1 METLGLKKLFD
12 KIGDALNIFDF
23 SFLISGFVSLSII
36 MAGVTVHVGFSWFD
50 GLMSWPTWL
59 MVIVVL
65 LLVYVCG
72 LVSWMIGKEMRK
84 SCLSDDSKNE
94 SPEQKDF
101 TLVYDGLVRS
111 LGLQDSV
118 LPQFTNK
125 MDIYYY
131 MWIKLDSIK
140 ESENENVKGRLA
152 YCNRLWVMRALFE
165 GLMTSCLLG
174 FLLLIDLIFIV
185 KVHRMP
191 EIMVC
196 GVGFFVLITLMYFAY
211 KTANSYAH
219 SQIKEI
225 VIAYKV
231 YVLEASK

>member
-12 KIGDALNIFDF
+12 TIGDALNIFDF
-23 SFLISGFVSLSII
+23 SFFISGFVSLSII
-36 MAGVTVHVGFSWFD
+36 MAGVTAHVGNSWFD
-50 GLMSWPTWL
+50 GLMSWPTWM

-84 SCLSDDSKNE
+84 AFLSDDCKSV
-94 SPEQKDF
+94 SPEQIDF
-101 TLVYDGLVRS
+101 SLVYDGLVRS
-111 LGLQDSV
+111 LGLQGEA

-140 ESENENVKGRLA
+140 DNENVKGRLA

-174 FLLLIDLIFIV
+174 FLLLVDLIFNL
-185 KVHRMP
+185 KVHRMS
-191 EIMVC
+191 EIMFC
-196 GVGFFVLITLMYFAY
+196 GAAFVVLIILMHFAY

-231 YVLEASK
+231 YILEASK